1 MRSPSLP
8 GADRGGARCSLART
22 LALCL
27 SLLAAPIDAAPAP
40 TKGAPAKGVPTK
52 VALLSGKG
60 PRRTPPQPDIRKPSA
75 AALRRPAV
83 PPRVGP
89 PVSLDPRPVAHPD
102 TPREARIARMR
113 ARVEDVLRGPVLG
126 RLRVG
131 IEVMDT
137 QTGEVLLSHN
147 ADTAFNPA
155 SNTKILTTAA
165 AMKLLGSDWRYRT
178 LLLVAD
184 RPQATAS
191 LASVEGEAPGVLRGD
206 LFLQG
211 SGDPTLGGKGL
222 AELAR
227 TLARA
232 GITRV
237 EGDVLCDG
245 QYRSLEDLVRTGAA
259 PALGGGALS
268 VHRNAYAVH
277 VSPGVAGKPA
287 SVWVEPRTPYFV
299 VQGKVQTVRG
309 KKGRLLI
316 DHSRGRDGRL
326 YITVRGRL
334 GERHGEAVER
344 RRLPEGSAFAA
355 LALSQALQD
364 AGITV
369 TGQVR
374 VAPPPKG
381 PLRLLAEHGAPLSE
395 VCKLSNKDSN
405 NFVADTIFK
414 TLGGERFG
422 LPGTLQKGARAV
434 AEWLTQTGINPARIK
449 IVNGSGLTH
458 ENRLRPDD
466 LSQLLRHVYHDLE
479 VAPEFL
485 QSLAIGG
492 VDGTIRYRFRGPTV
506 GLVRAKTGTLSGVSA
521 LSGYVGEKQ
530 GVLVFSILVEGF
542 RPKRLDN
549 VRHAQVLIVDSL
561 LRFLRAEAGA
571 EGAPPPQPGPAEGQ
585 EGPEGPEGV
594 MRDSEADGDP
604 T

>member
-1 MRSPSLP
+1 LP
-8 GADRGGARCSLART
+8 GADRGGARRSLAQALT
-22 LALCL
+22 LCL
-27 SLLAAPIDAAPAP
+27 SLLSAPASAAASKAAPQPKSRAAPA
-40 TKGAPAKGVPTK
+40 K

-60 PRRTPPQPDIRKPSA
+60 PRRTPPQPDIRKPA
-75 AALRRPAV
+75 AALRRQPAEPQRQV
-83 PPRVGP
+83 HLA
-89 PVSLDPRPVAHPD
+89 SLDPRQVAHPES
-102 TPREARIARMR
+102 PREVRIARMR
-113 ARVEDVLRGPVLG
+113 ARVQEVLRGPVLG
-126 RLRVG
+126 RMRVG
-131 IEVMDT
+131 LEVMDT

-147 ADTAFNPA
+147 ADAAFNPA

-178 LLLVAD
+178 LLLIAD

-191 LASVEGEAPGVLRGD
+191 LGAVDGDAPGVLRGD

-211 SGDPTLGGKGL
+211 SGDPTLGSKGL
-222 AELAR
+222 TELAR

-245 QYRSLEDLVRTGAA
+245 QYRSLEDLVRNGSA

-277 VSPGVAGKPA
+277 ISPGVAGKPA

-299 VQGKVQTVRG
+299 VQSKVQTVRG

-316 DHSRGRDGRL
+316 DHARGKDGRL

-364 AGITV
+364 VGITI

-374 VAPPPKG
+374 VAPPPQG

-466 LSQLLRHVYHDLE
+466 LSHLLRHVYHDLE

-542 RPKRLDN
+542 RPKRLDD

-561 LRFLRAEAGA
+561 LRFLRSEAGA
-571 EGAPPPQPGPAEGQ
+571 ADVPPPSPAPTED
-585 EGPEGPEGV
+585 EP
-594 MRDSEADGDP
+594 RDSESDGDP